1 MFKLTNMIPDVR
13 THLKKLFDLL
23 ERGPALT
30 GFMLVFAAALA
41 VRLVFVLVWVWRYP
55 VWFYGAEMGNVA
67 VNLYEGRGFSSP
79 FSLGSKPTSVVA
91 PLVPLLWAGIMHLT
105 GGPTNDTALAIIVL
119 QAVASS
125 FTAAFYWLI
134 ARRVTFRLHR
144 VRTGTLSVL
153 AILFVAWPETL
164 FRLTD
169 TWYFVFQE
177 LGLVVLV
184 YCAMAWWDRPGLR
197 EGLLMGA
204 VAGVVALVNPTPVPI
219 YAIALIAPLVVRRDK
234 RLTVARHILASGLV
248 ASFIVAPWIIRDY
261 SVFGRFVP
269 IRSNF
274 GLELRQGNN
283 PVESIRQNANSVH
296 PMLRPEE
303 FDRYETMGEVAYMQW
318 SLDQAV
324 EYMASNPGVTVVRIL
339 KRMYVYW
346 TTDVTDHWS
355 TFRDLKWWN
364 RDWRFRLLKGLTVLS
379 ALVPLVIVFIGIFL
393 GRLQGLAYRFLFIG
407 LFILLPLPY
416 YITWAGDVYSAA
428 IRPWL
433 AMLAAIVVLRQSRVA
448 VEGYAGQEGSSL
460 AAV

>member
-1 MFKLTNMIPDVR
+1 
-13 THLKKLFDLL
+13 
-23 ERGPALT
+23 
-30 GFMLVFAAALA
+30 LVFAAALA
-41 VRLVFVLVWVWRYP
+41 VRLVFVLVWVARYP

-67 VNLYEGRGFSSP
+67 INLYEGRGFSSP
-79 FSLGSKPTSVVA
+79 FSMGSKPTSVVA
-91 PLVPLLWAGIMHLT
+91 PLVPFLWAGIMHLT
-105 GGPTNDTALAIIVL
+105 AGPTNDTALAIIVL
-119 QAVASS
+119 QAIASS
-125 FTAAFYWLI
+125 LTCAFFWLI
-134 ARRVTFRLHR
+134 ARRVTFGFRR
-144 VRTGTLSVL
+144 VRTGTVSVL
-153 AILFVAWPETL
+153 AILFVVWPETL

-184 YCAMAWWDRPGLR
+184 YCAMVWWDRPGLR
-197 EGLLMGA
+197 EGLIMGA

-219 YAIALIAPLVVRRDK
+219 YAIALIAPLVVQRDK
-234 RLTVARHILASGLV
+234 RLTVARHIIASGLV

-261 SVFGRFVP
+261 SVFGRFMP

-283 PVESIRQNANSVH
+283 PVDSIRQKANSVH
-296 PMLRPEE
+296 PMLRAEE

-324 EYMASNPGVTVVRIL
+324 EYMVSNPGVTVVRIL
-339 KRMYVYW
+339 ERMYVYW
-346 TTDVTDHWS
+346 CTDVTDNWS
-355 TFRDLKWWN
+355 SSPDIKWWN
-364 RDWRFRLLKGLTVLS
+364 HGWWPRIFQVTTILS
-379 ALVPLVIVFIGIFL
+379 ALVPLVIVLFGVFS

-433 AMLAAIVVLRQSRVA
+433 AMLAAIVVLRRPRVA